1 MDGDKFRVAALR
13 VCLSFLWREV
23 FLFLSLKLGI
33 GGCNMFK
40 KVQSKVDFP
49 KLEENILEFW
59 RKDDVFRQTQALR
72 ENGPRYVFYEG
83 PPTANG
89 KPHIGHAMPRS
100 MKDLIPRYKTME
112 GFYVRR
118 KAGWDTHGLPV
129 ELEVEK
135 RLGLSGKQDIEK
147 FGVKEFIEECR
158 ASVFI
163 YEKEWA
169 RMTERMGFWLEL
181 DNPYVTYHNSYIESV
196 WWSLRQAWD
205 KDLLYKGFKVLPYC
219 SRCGTSLSSHEVA
232 QGYEETEDPSVYV
245 RFPVAGEDDT
255 SFLVWTTTPWTLP
268 ANVALAVGE
277 DITYAVI
284 RHDGAK
290 LILAEKCLG
299 VINGDYEVLETRL
312 GSELASTRYI
322 APYTLASLAGENVH
336 FVLSGDFVT
345 TTDGTGIV
353 HMAPAFGE
361 DDNRLARL
369 HNLPTPIPVDAAGR
383 FKPEVPEWAGQFVKD
398 ADPHIIKYLKDKGSL
413 YKSEK
418 YVHNYPFC
426 WRCDTPLLYY
436 ARSSWFIRMTAI
448 KERVLAHNQTINW
461 YPEHIKGGRFGNFLD
476 NLVDWAV
483 SRERYWGTPLP
494 IWQCE
499 CGHQHCVGSI
509 ADLTERAINLPPDLD
524 LHRPYID
531 EVLLSCEKC
540 GGTMRRVSEV
550 LDCWYDSGSMP
561 FAQWHYPFENKELF
575 EASFPADYICEAID
589 QTRGWFYTLLAVSSF
604 TFDQAPYKNVVVTEL
619 GLDEQGRKM
628 SKSKGN
634 VFDPWKA
641 FDTIGADGLRWFIYT
656 VNPPWYTKR
665 FSLESMQEWQ
675 RRVMGTLWNVYSFFV
690 LYANIDDFDPTKF
703 TVPPAERPLIDRWLL
718 SRLNTTI
725 RDVRSALDVFNS
737 MTATRAI
744 DEFIDELSNWYVRR
758 NRRRFWK
765 GAMDQDKIAAYLTL
779 YEALTTLTALMAP
792 FTPFLTEELYQNLVR
807 SVDHAA
813 RLSVHMQDYPAV
825 DKSLIDED
833 LQSEM
838 IIARDIVYLGR
849 AVRSKSGVKV
859 RQPASA
865 LYFVMPRATLL
876 REELIDLIKD
886 ELNVKEV
893 SPASDTTRFV
903 SYSAKPNFKLLG
915 RRFGKEVQ
923 TLATVLTTV
932 PENVLAQAVLSEQ
945 PLAVELAGVPIK
957 LELSELDLRV
967 QEREGFS
974 AESSSGLT
982 VIMDLH
988 LTPELVAEGHVRE
1001 VISKLQSM
1009 RKEAGF
1015 EVEDKIFVYYE
1026 GEHIL
1031 EEAIALH
1038 RQLILDEVLAV
1049 ELTKCQ
1055 NSDSFV
1061 QEWDIN
1067 GHHITLGVKR
1077 V

>member
-1 MDGDKFRVAALR
+1 MCIRD
-13 VCLSFLWREV
+13 S
-23 FLFLSLKLGI
+23 
-33 GGCNMFK
+33 
-40 KVQSKVDFP
+40 
-49 KLEENILEFW
+49 
-59 RKDDVFRQTQALR
+59 
-72 ENGPRYVFYEG
+72 
-83 PPTANG
+83 
-89 KPHIGHAMPRS
+89 
-100 MKDLIPRYKTME
+100 
-112 GFYVRR
+112 
-118 KAGWDTHGLPV
+118 
-129 ELEVEK
+129 
-135 RLGLSGKQDIEK
+135 
-147 FGVKEFIEECR
+147 
-158 ASVFI
+158 
-163 YEKEWA
+163 
-169 RMTERMGFWLEL
+169 
-181 DNPYVTYHNSYIESV
+181 YVTYHNEYIESV

-245 RFPVAGEDDT
+245 RFPVVGEENT

-277 DITYAVI
+277 DITYALI

-312 GSELASTRYI
+312 GSELTNTRYI
-322 APYTLASLAGENVH
+322 APYALDSLAGENVH

-383 FKPEVPEWAGQFVKD
+383 FKPEVSEWAGQFVKD
-398 ADPHIIKYLKDKGSL
+398 ADLHIIKYLKDKGIL

-483 SRERYWGTPLP
+483 SRERYWGTPMP

-509 ADLTERAINLPPDLD
+509 ADLTERAVNLPPNLD

-531 EVLLSCEKC
+531 EVLLSCEMC

-575 EASFPADYICEAID
+575 AASFPADYICEAID

-604 TFDQAPYKNVVVTEL
+604 AFDQAPYKNVVVTEL

-641 FDTIGADGLRWFIYT
+641 FETIGADGLRWFIYT

-690 LYANIDDFDPTKF
+690 LYANIDDFDPTNF
-703 TVPPAERPLIDRWLL
+703 AVPIAERPLIDRWLL

-725 RDVRSALDVFNS
+725 RDVRGALDVFNS

-792 FTPFLTEELYQNLVR
+792 FVPFLTEELYQNLVR

-813 RLSVHMQDYPAV
+813 RLSVHMQDYPTV

-838 IIARDIVYLGR
+838 NLARDIVYLGR

-865 LYFVMPRATLL
+865 LYFVMPRTTLL

-886 ELNVKEV
+886 ELNVKAV

-915 RRFGKEVQ
+915 RRFGKDVQ
-923 TLATVLTTV
+923 TLATVLTTI
-932 PENVLAQAVLSEQ
+932 PEHVLAQAVLSEQ
-945 PLAVELAGVPIK
+945 PLTVDLIGVPIK

-1015 EVEDKIFVYYE
+1015 EVEDKIVVYYE
-1026 GEHIL
+1026 GAL
-1031 EEAIALH
+1031 VLLEAITLH

-1049 ELTKCQ
+1049 ELTKDQ

-1061 QEWDIN
+1061 QDWDIN
-1067 GHHITLGVKR
+1067 GHHITLGVMR